1 MLPAKPAHKRNSE
14 LSAALARCRH
24 ALIGIGV
31 FTAAINLL
39 QLTGPLFMLE
49 VYDRVLPGRSVPT
62 LVAISILA
70 LVMFAFQGLLDVVR
84 SRVLVRIA
92 ASVDETLSQR
102 VFDLATK
109 LPLKAITPPSFQ
121 PVHDLDRIRSFMS
134 TVGPAAF
141 FDLPWMPLYLGICF
155 VFHPLIGWAA
165 TVGGVILIGITIATE
180 FLTRQPA
187 RDAAAVADGRMGL
200 AEASRRNAEVVQAMG
215 MSTRLNARGTT
226 TTGAI
231 SPPISASPTSPAAWP
246 PCRGSC
252 A

>member
-1 MLPAKPAHKRNSE
+1 MMQARPAPKPSSE
-14 LSAALARCRH
+14 LGAALARSRK
-24 ALIGIGV
+24 AFIGIGV

-39 QLTGPLFMLE
+39 QLTGSLYMLE

-70 LVMFAFQGLLDVVR
+70 LVMFGFQGLLDVVR

-102 VFDLATK
+102 VFDLAPK

-165 TVGGVILIGITIATE
+165 TGGGLILIGITIATE
-180 FLTRQPA
+180 FLSRRPA
-187 RDAAAVADGRMGL
+187 REAQSVAEGRLGL

-215 MSTRLNARGTT
+215 MAARLNKLVHYHHWRHL
-226 TTGAI
+226 
-231 SPPISASPTSPAAWP
+231 
-246 PCRGSC
+246 
-252 A
+252 

>member
-1 MLPAKPAHKRNSE
+1 MLPARPPQKRTSE
-14 LSAALARCRH
+14 LTAALARCRH

-39 QLTGPLFMLE
+39 QLTGPLFMME

-121 PVHDLDRIRSFMS
+121 PVNDLDRIRSFMS

-155 VFHPLIGWAA
+155 VFHPLIGWTATSAA
-165 TVGGVILIGITIATE
+165 
-180 FLTRQPA
+180 
-187 RDAAAVADGRMGL
+187 
-200 AEASRRNAEVVQAMG
+200 
-215 MSTRLNARGTT
+215 
-226 TTGAI
+226 
-231 SPPISASPTSPAAWP
+231 
-246 PCRGSC
+246 
-252 A
+252 